1 MNVIG
6 SFGVLLIVG
15 DTVFG
20 DLASSV
26 SLSPFWNMDFFLVF

>member
-20 DLASSV
+20 DLASV
-26 SLSPFWNMDFFLVF
+26 GTKEFLT